1 MKVKAYVAG
10 VLACAMLAVASVSLP
25 AGTVQAV
32 PPEYLLNPQDVFERL
47 LPTFEKATEAAA
59 QYYGEDAG
67 DTAAQAPQDASDA
80 ASDAPAA
87 VVLEEGVL
95 EDGVIVGI
103 AVTGEVDNP
112 FIANVV
118 EYARIAPMMRFR
130 NTACFRHPVAA
141 NAQLDADVTG
151 FSLVRLIQDAE
162 PAEGVDTVTFITAS
176 GERLSVPLLSVV
188 HPFSA
193 IVLTAGIVSGFE
205 DTAEGTPGV
214 ATEGAE
220 AAGDSAEIATE
231 GASAAVSH
239 SNELWLDSP
248 SGRADLIDVVAIELT
263 VG

>member
-10 VLACAMLAVASVSLP
+10 VLACAMLALASVPMMGST
-25 AGTVQAV
+25 AEAV
-32 PPEYLLNPQDVFERL
+32 PPEYLLDPNVLFERL
-47 LPTFEKATEAAA
+47 LPTFEKATEAATQYSGEEAGDAAA
-59 QYYGEDAG
+59 QVPEDA
-67 DTAAQAPQDASDA
+67 TAASAESFVQ
-80 ASDAPAA
+80 
-87 VVLEEGVL
+87 EEGVL
-95 EDGVIVGI
+95 ENGVIVGI
-103 AVTGEVDNP
+103 AVRGDVANP

-118 EYARIAPMMRFR
+118 EYARIAPMMRFC